1 MVASEFNI
9 KKKNTN
15 LIGVALTTRDGRI
28 KVFYGAD
35 DGSDD
40 KVMTFDEFCQNF
52 EIINEEE

>member
-1 MVASEFNI
+1 MVAREFHI

-15 LIGVALTTRDGRI
+15 LTGVALLTCDGKI

-40 KVMTFDEFCQNF
+40 KIMTFDEFCTNF